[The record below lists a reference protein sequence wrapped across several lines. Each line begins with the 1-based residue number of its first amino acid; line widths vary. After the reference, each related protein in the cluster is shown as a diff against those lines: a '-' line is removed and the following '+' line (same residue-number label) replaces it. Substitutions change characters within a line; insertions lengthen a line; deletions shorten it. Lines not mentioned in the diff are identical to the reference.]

1 MLTYITPIIVSFI
14 IVQIFFFISILWI
27 ANRQVKAFDE
37 LDDLQDQINFLHEKQ
52 KLFEQRYHQGDTPF

>member
-1 MLTYITPIIVSFI
+1 MFQYITPIIISFI
-14 IVQIFFFISILWI
+14 LVQVFTLLLTFWL

-52 KLFEQRYHQGDTPF
+52 KLFEGKYEMPD

>member
-1 MLTYITPIIVSFI
+1 MLTFW
-14 IVQIFFFISILWI
+14 L

-52 KLFEQRYHQGDTPF
+52 KLFEGKYEMPD